1 MRRSHSLAGGGVIA
15 LVGAAL
21 ALAGCAPGGGSP
33 SGSGSSGGSGGGHV
47 STDVA
52 AAGKVTLT
60 EWDQDTS
67 GSEDK
72 LVGELNQQFMKKY
85 PNVKIVRVSRSF
97 NDLKTTLKLAL
108 SSTSPPDV
116 VQANQ
121 GYPDMG
127 AFVQAGLLRSLNP
140 YAAAYGW
147 RQRFPAQLLDI
158 NSFTPNGKTWHTGN
172 LYGLSQTG
180 EAVGVFYNKKIL
192 KRAGITPP
200 TTFQQFAS
208 SLPKLKAAG
217 VLPISYGDSDLT
229 MGIHLYGVVQ
239 DAEAGAA
246 PVQDLVFAKGGS
258 WTDAANVRA
267 AQIVQKWAKDGY
279 LTAGANGV
287 SEAQATSDFG
297 AGKSAYEVDG
307 PWEGGTLASAMGSNV
322 GFNALKP
329 SASSPGPVTQGGVGL
344 AWAITTGSKHPDVA
358 AAYIN
363 FLTNAHASQ
372 VMVNVG
378 ALPAVAPAGWKPTA
392 GSLESDLEK
401 AWNQVSAD
409 NGLTPY
415 LDYSTPTFYN
425 TLTSAIQ
432 ELTGQAVTPA
442 HFAATLQADY
452 HSFLSSR
459 S

>member
-1 MRRSHSLAGGGVIA
+1 MRRSQTLPGAGVIA
-15 LVGAAL
+15 LTGAAL
-21 ALAGCAPGGGSP
+21 ALAGCAPGGGSASGSGNA
-33 SGSGSSGGSGGGHV
+33 SGSGSGHV
-47 STDVA
+47 STNVA

-72 LVGELNQQFMKKY
+72 LVSELNQQFMKKY
-85 PNVKIVRVSRSF
+85 PNVRIVRVSRSF

-108 SSTSPPDV
+108 SSSNPPDV

-127 AFVQAGLLRSLNP
+127 AFVQAGLLKSLNP

-147 RQRFPAQLLDI
+147 QQRFPAQLLDI
-158 NSFTPNGKTWHTGN
+158 NSFTSNGQTWHTGN

-180 EAVGVFYNKKIL
+180 EAVGVFYNKQIL
-192 KRAGITPP
+192 RRAGIAPP
-200 TTFQQFAS
+200 STFQQFAA
-208 SLPKLKAAG
+208 SLPKLKTAG
-217 VLPISYGDSDLT
+217 ALPISYGDSDLT

-239 DAEAGAA
+239 DAVAGATA
-246 PVQDLVFAKGGS
+246 VQDLVYAKGGS
-258 WTDAANVRA
+258 WTDPANVKG
-267 AQIVQKWAKDGY
+267 AQILREWAKAGY
-279 LTAGANGV
+279 LTPGANGI
-287 SEAQATSDFG
+287 SEAQATANFG

-322 GFNALKP
+322 GFAALKP

-344 AWAITTGSKHPDVA
+344 AWAITTGSRHPDVA
-358 AAYIN
+358 AAYLN
-363 FLTNAHASQ
+363 FLTNAQASQ
-372 VMVNVG
+372 VMINVG

-425 TLTSAIQ
+425 TLTAAIQ

-442 HFAATLQADY
+442 QFAAKLQADY

-459 S
+459 K